1 MRLSLRFLFP
11 LALVLAALAYA
22 VIPLVDSLTLKWF
35 MKDLE
40 IRAELVG
47 RMVEG
52 PLGDLLVSESKTK
65 LAAYF
70 NRIIQDERL
79 FAIGFCDRNNRLL
92 YKTQTYPDAIPCEG
106 KGALLPGQTA
116 LVQLPQGAVHV
127 AAVGIEGTGGSRLG
141 RLLLVHDMSWVQ
153 RRSTDT
159 KWYLF

>member
-35 MKDLE
+35 VKDLE

-65 LAAYF
+65 LLAY
-70 NRIIQDERL
+70 L
-79 FAIGFCDRNNRLL
+79 MV
-92 YKTQTYPDAIPCEG
+92 K
-106 KGALLPGQTA
+106 
-116 LVQLPQGAVHV
+116 
-127 AAVGIEGTGGSRLG
+127 
-141 RLLLVHDMSWVQ
+141 
-153 RRSTDT
+153 
-159 KWYLF
+159 YL